1 MSNGNL
7 LGVKRPGRGVDHQP
21 ISLLS
26 FWAFMFFSK
35 VNFTLTAAVI
45 NDTITRTPCPYHF
58 NEVKLILNCMY
69 RKRRKGVMMMVT
81 VMMVVMHRILNQAR
95 CLSFE
100 SSLPQFFM
108 KLLAKPKCAR
118 RKMCTTI
125 SLLQLF
131 GFFFQKAF
139 FIAAQRILPF
149 ITPFPISRP
158 VASCR
163 FFFAVSTIIRALC
176 TGKAWWQRV
185 ENGSSR

>member
-58 NEVKLILNCMY
+58 NEVKLTLNCMY

-100 SSLPQFFM
+100 SSRPQFFM

-131 GFFFQKAF
+131 GFFFSKSLLYRCTADSSLYYP
-139 FIAAQRILPF
+139 LPD
-149 ITPFPISRP
+149 IPTR
-158 VASCR
+158 C
-163 FFFAVSTIIRALC
+163 
-176 TGKAWWQRV
+176 
-185 ENGSSR
+185 